1 MFDYILS
8 GIKNKVFMHTLPI
21 AEKMHAKKTQ
31 AASYACEFHSN
42 FLLTQGNLPI
52 V

>member
-21 AEKMHAKKTQ
+21 AEKCMQKKRRQPLMPAKPDNI
-31 AASYACEFHSN
+31 S
-42 FLLTQGNLPI
+42 
-52 V
+52 